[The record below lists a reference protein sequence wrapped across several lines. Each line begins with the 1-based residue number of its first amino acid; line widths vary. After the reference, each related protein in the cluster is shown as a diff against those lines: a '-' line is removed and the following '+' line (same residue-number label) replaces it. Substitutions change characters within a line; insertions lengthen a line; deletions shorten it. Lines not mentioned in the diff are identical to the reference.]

1 MRIAICGTHYAGKTT
16 LAEDLVEHY
25 PDFELVEE
33 PYHLME
39 EDGHYFSSPPALED
53 FLDQLRYSLKLISQ
67 SSENSVFDRSP
78 LDFVAYALSHNEA
91 DSFDVDEWHE
101 KLLAAIKEL
110 DLFIFVPL
118 DEAHEIDLP
127 ASEDRE
133 LRQNVDEKL
142 RQILVDDSF
151 DLGITVLEVFG
162 DRRERLQMVLHYIS
176 MSSSKNR
183 SSGR

>member
-53 FLDQLRYSLKLISQ
+53 FEDQLRYSLKLISQ
-67 SSENSVFDRSP
+67 SSENSIFDRSP
-78 LDFVAYALSHNEA
+78 LDFVAYALSHYDA
-91 DSFDVDEWHE
+91 DNFDVDEWRI
-101 KLLAAIKEL
+101 KLVAAVEQL
-110 DLFIFVPL
+110 DLIIFVPL
-118 DEAHEIDLP
+118 DENHEIDLP

-151 DLGITVLEVFG
+151 DLGLSVLEVFG
-162 DRRERLQMVLHYIS
+162 DRHERLQMVLQYIS
-176 MSSSKNR
+176 MSSSKNGA
-183 SSGR
+183 SGP